1 MDLYLKKKIIVIAGG
16 SGGIGLQASKLFLK
30 EGSILIIIDKK
41 KPSIKSKNKNLFFY
55 QSNLS
60 SEKSIQL
67 VVKNIIKKFKKIDV
81 LVNSIGIFSNSDV
94 LALSEKKIINIF
106 HKNFIISTILTKYF
120 LRLMLKQQSGKI
132 INIGSMAGQ
141 NGGVFAGDFYS
152 ASKAALINFTK
163 SIAKKYGNYNVYCN
177 CVNPGPLE
185 SKMTK
190 MWPKKIKRDL
200 IKNFKIKNGKN
211 LGDVRDIGNIIL
223 FLASENSRLI
233 QGAEIN
239 ANGGLVI

>member
-1 MDLYLKKKIIVIAGG
+1 M
-16 SGGIGLQASKLFLK
+16 
-30 EGSILIIIDKK
+30 
-41 KPSIKSKNKNLFFY
+41 
-55 QSNLS
+55 
-60 SEKSIQL
+60 
-67 VVKNIIKKFKKIDV
+67 

-190 MWPKKIKRDL
+190 MWPKKIKREL

>member
-67 VVKNIIKKFKKIDV
+67 VVKTIIKKFKKIDV

-163 SIAKKYGNYNVYCN
+163 SIAKKYGKYNVYCN